1 MIQIGMTTF
10 HEHGSLLNKNKLT
23 LEEYAGFFPV
33 IELDTPFYGIK
44 GPETSQKWVEK
55 TPSQFK
61 FILKAY
67 KGMTKH
73 TSFEDYYSTELEMF
87 EAYKR
92 FISPVQEANKL
103 SSILF
108 QFPASFSCH
117 AENVKYLRQIRAYY
131 PDEPISIEFRNSS
144 WYHEKM
150 KASMLRFMADH
161 KFTLVMVDQP
171 QVALHSVPFDVTVT
185 NKEFAFV
192 RLHGRN
198 KGNWLD
204 NSEDWRKK
212 RNLYCYSEIELT
224 ELASTLSEVEAKEI
238 MVIFNNNSAK
248 DAAPNG
254 QLLKK
259 ILGVSYEGLNPNQ
272 TSLF

>member
-44 GPETSQKWVEK
+44 GPESSQKWVEK
-55 TPSQFK
+55 TPSKFK

-73 TSFEDYYSTELEMF
+73 ASFEDYYSTEHEMF

-92 FISPVQEANKL
+92 FISPVQETNKL
-103 SSILF
+103 GSILF
-108 QFPASFSCH
+108 QFPASFSCN
-117 AENVKYLRQIRAYY
+117 AENVKYLRQIRMYY

-144 WYHEKM
+144 WYNEKM
-150 KASMLRFMADH
+150 KASMMTFMADY
-161 KFTLVMVDQP
+161 KFTLVMVDEP
-171 QVALHSVPFDVTVT
+171 QVALHSVPFDSTVT
-185 NKEFAFV
+185 NNEFAFV

-212 RNLYCYSEIELT
+212 RNLYCYSEKELK
-224 ELASTLSEVEAKEI
+224 ELAQTLSKVEAKETV
-238 MVIFNNNSAK
+238 VIFNNNSAK

-254 QLLKK
+254 MLLKK

>member
-1 MIQIGMTTF
+1 MIEIGMTTF
-10 HEHGSLLNKNKLT
+10 HEHGSLLNKKNLT
-23 LEEYAGFFPV
+23 LEEYAGFFPI

-44 GPETSQKWVEK
+44 GPDTSQKWVDK
-55 TPSQFK
+55 TPKSFK

-67 KGMTKH
+67 KGMTRH
-73 TSFEDYYSTELEMF
+73 RPFNDYYTSELEMF
-87 EAYKR
+87 EAYEK
-92 FISPVQEANKL
+92 FIQPVIDSNKL
-103 SSILF
+103 ASILF
-108 QFPASFSCH
+108 QFPANFTCNR
-117 AENVKYLRQIRAYY
+117 ENVDYLRQIRKYY
-131 PDEPISIEFRNSS
+131 PNIPISIEFRNSS

-150 KASMLRFMADH
+150 KSSMMIFMRNYRY
-161 KFTLVMVDQP
+161 TLVMVDQP
-171 QVALHSVPFDVTVT
+171 QVALHSVPFDTTVT
-185 NKEFAFV
+185 NEEFVFV

-212 RNLYCYSEIELT
+212 RNLYCYSEIELQ
-224 ELASTLSEVEAKEI
+224 ELAESLRGIKAKEI
-238 MVIFNNNSAK
+238 AVIFNNNSAK